1 MTNEIL
7 LRLVSLLRS
16 LLWVGGPIELI
27 FSVREVPW
35 SAITSVSF
43 MFATL
48 CRLLWFQ
55 DEKNQVLTTFGWLEV
70 VRMM

>member
-1 MTNEIL
+1 M
-7 LRLVSLLRS
+7 
-16 LLWVGGPIELI
+16 GGPIELI

-35 SAITSVSF
+35 SAIMSVSF
-43 MFATL
+43 MFVTL